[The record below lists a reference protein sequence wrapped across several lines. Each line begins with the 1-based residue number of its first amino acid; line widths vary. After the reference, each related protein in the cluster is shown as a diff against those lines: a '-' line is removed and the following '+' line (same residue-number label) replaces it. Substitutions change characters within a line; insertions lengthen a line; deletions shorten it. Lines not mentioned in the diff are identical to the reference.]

1 MNVVVNAKN
10 LKIGYSPNTVLAQID
25 ELNIMD
31 KDPIINKSPRKDVSL
46 RLSFVINEPN
56 NIELKAIDRS
66 SLETINPT

>member
-1 MNVVVNAKN
+1 MKKKSLSAN
-10 LKIGYSPNTVLAQID
+10 KIIHKKLLTHL
-25 ELNIMD
+25 